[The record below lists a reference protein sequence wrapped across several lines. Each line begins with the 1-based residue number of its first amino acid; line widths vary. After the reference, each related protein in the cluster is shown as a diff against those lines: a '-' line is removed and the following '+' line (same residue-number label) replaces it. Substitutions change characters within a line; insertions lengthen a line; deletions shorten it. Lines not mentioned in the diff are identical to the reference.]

1 MLDKI
6 AVKQAKIVRDKSMMT
21 CGGGATKPLDDCAHG
36 ERIGIAGLR
45 HDSKAAILRD
55 WAGCPTMVD
64 MPIPPFRCD
73 HMVHM
78 VAVKQR
84 NQHVYIK

>member
-1 MLDKI
+1 
-6 AVKQAKIVRDKSMMT
+6 
-21 CGGGATKPLDDCAHG
+21 
-36 ERIGIAGLR
+36 
-45 HDSKAAILRD
+45 
-55 WAGCPTMVD
+55 MVD